1 MNIFAW
7 NITFPKDKEFD
18 FEFDFL
24 EIQNN
29 TENKT
34 IFVFGETEL
43 TTSEELINMFESKV
57 WELFDFDI
65 SISTEDNMEI
75 LWEWYDDWVYEIS
88 SFEWADTS
96 YEEILERLWEVEE
109 VICIR
114 EGEIS
119 AKFGNRII
127 KVDFIY

>member
-43 TTSEELINMFESKV
+43 TTSEELIKMFETKV

-75 LWEWYDDWVYEIS
+75 LWEWYDDWVYEVS

-96 YEEILERLWEVEE
+96 YEEILERLWDVEE

>member
-75 LWEWYDDWVYEIS
+75 LWEWYDDWVYEVS

-96 YEEILERLWEVEE
+96 YEEILERLWDVEE